1 MVGGRIMNSRQRQI
15 IDILH
20 DQEKWITGK
29 ELARILDVS
38 DRTIR
43 SDIESIEE
51 KIVFSGSKQMK
62 EIPYL

>member
-1 MVGGRIMNSRQRQI
+1 MVGGRTMNSRQRQI

-20 DQEKWITGK
+20 DQENWITGK

-43 SDIESIEE
+43 S
-51 KIVFSGSKQMK
+51 V
-62 EIPYL
+62 